1 MCCNSE
7 TMHGVSE
14 KLAELDV
21 MVRRMIL
28 ESFGI
33 EKYINEHLDST
44 NYLFRMM
51 KYTPPPPVDDD
62 VETKVGL
69 PSHTDKNIMTILHQ
83 YQVEGLEIQT
93 KDEKWFKV
101 KPSHQYS
108 FIVMVGD
115 SMCVSSSHFLL
126 MCNIFDKHTTY
137 TICIKQSC
145 YLIVYVTGIFEWS
158 IGIYIS
164 PSPSDSKEDKVFDC
178 TVLNSKNRSYPRFT

>member
-62 VETKVGL
+62 
-69 PSHTDKNIMTILHQ
+69 
-83 YQVEGLEIQT
+83 
-93 KDEKWFKV
+93 
-101 KPSHQYS
+101 
-108 FIVMVGD
+108 GD
-115 SMCVSSSHFLL
+115 DVDSLL
-126 MCNIFDKHTTY
+126 ALT
-137 TICIKQSC
+137 
-145 YLIVYVTGIFEWS
+145 
-158 IGIYIS
+158 
-164 PSPSDSKEDKVFDC
+164 
-178 TVLNSKNRSYPRFT
+178 